1 MAPEKPR
8 LISVKKNIVAVDPRA
23 TNLLCCRSFNNLL
36 MASLSDIPETGEL
49 LLHNGV
55 YINFA
60 GDFSSLRCIK

>member
-1 MAPEKPR
+1 
-8 LISVKKNIVAVDPRA
+8 
-23 TNLLCCRSFNNLL
+23 

-60 GDFSSLRCIK
+60 GDFSPLRCIK